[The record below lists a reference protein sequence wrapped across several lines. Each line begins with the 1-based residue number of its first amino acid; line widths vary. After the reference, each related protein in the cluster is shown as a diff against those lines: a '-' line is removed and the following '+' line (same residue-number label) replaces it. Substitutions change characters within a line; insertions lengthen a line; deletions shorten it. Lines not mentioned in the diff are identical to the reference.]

1 MTERIGLVQLGKEII
16 RRFFDDEVPALGA
29 QMTFYLILSLFP
41 FLIFLLTLTAYTP
54 LKTEEITATLVTA
67 MPESA
72 QSLVLGIYWDVMTQ
86 SNPTLLSFG
95 MIASIWT
102 ASSGMMA
109 LIRTINKAYDEPERR
124 PWLKVRFL
132 AIIYTVFF
140 AAALLVAFALLVFGG
155 QIGHWL
161 SAQESLAPYQ
171 LLWSLIQY
179 GLSLLLICALFCLVY
194 VGAPARRIR
203 IREALPGA
211 VFATLGWVT
220 VSFLFSL
227 YVGQFANYT
236 RTYGS
241 LGGIIVLLLWL
252 YLSSIILLLGG
263 EINAVISWLRDKKQK
278 TERSLFG
285 SSHPRS
291 TKN

>member
-1 MTERIGLVQLGKEII
+1 MGKTIL
-16 RRFFDDEVPALGA
+16 RRFLDDEVPALGA
-29 QMTFYLILSLFP
+29 QMTFFLILSLFP

-54 LKTEEITATLVTA
+54 LKTEEITATLVSA

-72 QSLVLGIYWDVMTQ
+72 QAIVLGIYGDVMVQ
-86 SNPTLLSFG
+86 SNPTLLSVG

-109 LIRTINKAYDEPERR
+109 LIRTINKAYGETERR
-124 PWLKVRFL
+124 TWLKVRLL
-132 AIIYTVFF
+132 AILYTVFF
-140 AAALLVAFALLVFGG
+140 AAALLLAFALLVFGG

-161 SAQESLAPYQ
+161 AARESLAPY
-171 LLWSLIQY
+171 LPLWSLLQY

-203 IREALPGA
+203 VREALPGA

-263 EINAVISWLRDKKQK
+263 QINAVFSLRQQK
-278 TERSLFG
+278 NKEPNSA
-285 SSHPRS
+285 
-291 TKN
+291 